1 MVKKKYQKPFQT
13 GTLCTYHNIAQGAL
27 FLALIRCQFGG
38 IVSVGM
44 SATAEFCCL
53 LFPLLNLLHVPATA
67 LIVLGRRTTKKS
79 TRKCKL

>member
-53 LFPLLNLLHVPATA
+53 LLPLFNLLHVPATA
-67 LIVLGRRTTKKS
+67 LIMLGRRTTKRS
-79 TRKCKL
+79 